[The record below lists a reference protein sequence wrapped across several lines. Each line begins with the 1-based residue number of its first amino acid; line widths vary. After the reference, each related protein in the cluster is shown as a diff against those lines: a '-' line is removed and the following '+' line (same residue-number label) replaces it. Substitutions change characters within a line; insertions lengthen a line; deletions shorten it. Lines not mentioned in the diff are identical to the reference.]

1 MIKILIADDEK
12 WIRAIIKDV
21 IYSSS
26 DKDFIISG
34 EASDGQEALDL
45 VLASQPDILLTDIRM
60 PELDGLELMKDA
72 KKINP
77 DLKIIFISGYD
88 EFEYAQR
95 ALKFGAF
102 DYLLKPIEEA
112 YLLEVLSRA
121 KEVIYK
127 EREKQASD
135 QLLKI
140 QHEAG
145 FNLLRENFLSDIL
158 NGVSLTIDEYKKQS
172 KHLGIVLDK
181 PVFGVMTISIDD
193 YRAKTADLT
202 KPQKFSLVSALKTSL
217 NRIAKKYLKGYCLC
231 KVSEDSEINILF
243 NTDTYL
249 TKEYITDVFNI
260 IQKLMR
266 RHFNV
271 SCSAGISSQQPGINK
286 ISALYAEAV
295 QAIKYKMIYGL
306 GCVMFF
312 EDIQNIKVREITLSR
327 DLSQEI
333 SLNLELRNLQNASLI
348 LDNIFIQLDTYKDST
363 PVLIKNTLWKF
374 LLDIISKLECKVSI
388 ENNLYGFDQN
398 SVYEEF
404 KSLETLQETKAY
416 FKNLFKNIIN
426 NHVQKGSGSIN
437 AVESAKKFIA
447 VNYYKDISL
456 ELMANYVYLN
466 PSYFSELFKKE
477 TGQNFIE
484 YLTNVRINQAKE
496 LLKNTG
502 LKSYEVCEAVGYTD
516 SKYFSKLFKKIVGV
530 NPSEYKGS
538 LI

>member
-1 MIKILIADDEK
+1 MIRILIADDEK

-26 DKDFIISG
+26 DKDYIISG

-45 VLASQPDILLTDIRM
+45 VLDSQPDILLTDIRM
-60 PELDGLELMKDA
+60 PELDGLELMKEVI
-72 KKINP
+72 KLNP
-77 DLKIIFISGYD
+77 HLKIVFISGYD

-95 ALKFGAF
+95 ALKLGAF

-112 YLLEVLSRA
+112 YLLEVLNSA
-121 KEVIYK
+121 KEAIYM

-158 NGVSLTIDEYKKQS
+158 KGTSLTIDEFNKQS
-172 KHLGIVLDK
+172 KHLGLVFDK
-181 PVFGVMTISIDD
+181 PVFGVMTISLDD

-202 KPQKFSLVSALKTSL
+202 KPQVFSLVSALKTSL
-217 NRIAKKYLKGYCLC
+217 NRVAKKYLKGYCLC
-231 KVSEDSEINILF
+231 KVPDDNEINILF
-243 NTDTYL
+243 NNDAYL
-249 TKEYITDVFNI
+249 TKEYISDVFNI

-271 SCSAGISSQQPGINK
+271 SCSAGVSSQQHGISK

-295 QAIKYKMIYGL
+295 WAIKYKMIYGL
-306 GCVMFF
+306 GCVLFY
-312 EDIQNIKVREITLSR
+312 EDIQNIKVREIALSK
-327 DLSQEI
+327 DLAQEI
-333 SLNLELRNLQNASLI
+333 SLNLELRNFQNASSI
-348 LDNIFIQLDTYKDST
+348 LDGIFIQLDTYKDST

-374 LLDIISKLECKVSI
+374 LLDIISKLDCKVSL
-388 ENNLYGFDQN
+388 ENKLYGFDQN

-404 KSLETLQETKAY
+404 KRMETLGETKAY
-416 FKNLFKNIIN
+416 LKNLFKSIVN
-426 NHVQKGSGSIN
+426 NHMQNESGYNN
-437 AVESAKKFIA
+437 AVESAKKFISA
-447 VNYYKDISL
+447 NYYKDISL

-477 TGQNFIE
+477 TGRNFIE
-484 YLTNVRINQAKE
+484 YLTGVRINRAKE

-530 NPSEYKGS
+530 TPSEYKGS
-538 LI
+538 L

>member
-1 MIKILIADDEK
+1 MIRILIADDEK

-26 DKDFIISG
+26 DKDYIISG

-45 VLASQPDILLTDIRM
+45 VLDSQPDILLTDIRM
-60 PELDGLELMKDA
+60 PELDGLELMKEVI
-72 KKINP
+72 KLNP
-77 DLKIIFISGYD
+77 HLKIVFISGYD

-95 ALKFGAF
+95 ALKLGAF

-112 YLLEVLSRA
+112 YLLEVLNSA
-121 KEVIYK
+121 KEAIYI

-158 NGVSLTIDEYKKQS
+158 KGTSLTIDEFNKQS
-172 KHLGIVLDK
+172 KHLGLVFDK
-181 PVFGVMTISIDD
+181 PVFGVMTISLDD

-202 KPQKFSLVSALKTSL
+202 KPQVFSLVSALKTSL
-217 NRIAKKYLKGYCLC
+217 NRVAKKYLKGYCLC
-231 KVSEDSEINILF
+231 KVPDDNEINILF
-243 NTDTYL
+243 NNDAYL
-249 TKEYITDVFNI
+249 TKEYISDVFNI

-271 SCSAGISSQQPGINK
+271 SCSAGVSSQQHGISK

-295 QAIKYKMIYGL
+295 WAIKYKMIYGL
-306 GCVMFF
+306 GCVLFY
-312 EDIQNIKVREITLSR
+312 EDIQNIKVREIALSK
-327 DLSQEI
+327 DLAQEI
-333 SLNLELRNLQNASLI
+333 SLNLELRNFQNASSI
-348 LDNIFIQLDTYKDST
+348 LDGIFIQLDTYKDST

-374 LLDIISKLECKVSI
+374 LLDIISKLDCKVSL
-388 ENNLYGFDQN
+388 ENKLYGFDQN

-404 KSLETLQETKAY
+404 KRMETLGETKAY
-416 FKNLFKNIIN
+416 LKNLFKSIVN
-426 NHVQKGSGSIN
+426 NHMQNESGYNN
-437 AVESAKKFIA
+437 AVESAKKFISA
-447 VNYYKDISL
+447 NYYKDISL

-477 TGQNFIE
+477 TGRNFIE
-484 YLTNVRINQAKE
+484 YLTGVRINRAKE

-530 NPSEYKGS
+530 TPSEYKGS
-538 LI
+538 L

>member
-1 MIKILIADDEK
+1 MIRILIADDEK

-26 DKDFIISG
+26 DKDYIISG

-45 VLASQPDILLTDIRM
+45 VLDSQPDILLTDIRM
-60 PELDGLELMKDA
+60 PELDGLELMKEVI
-72 KKINP
+72 KLNP
-77 DLKIIFISGYD
+77 YLKIVFISGYD

-95 ALKFGAF
+95 ALKLGAF

-112 YLLEVLSRA
+112 YLLEVLNSA
-121 KEVIYK
+121 KEAIYM

-135 QLLKI
+135 QLLKM

-158 NGVSLTIDEYKKQS
+158 KGISLTIDEFNKQS
-172 KHLGIVLDK
+172 RHLGLVFDK
-181 PVFGVMTISIDD
+181 PVFGVITISMDD

-202 KPQKFSLVSALKTSL
+202 KPQIFSLVSALKTSL
-217 NRIAKKYLKGYCLC
+217 NRVAKKYLKGYCLC
-231 KVSEDSEINILF
+231 KVPDDNEINILF
-243 NTDTYL
+243 NNDAYL

-271 SCSAGISSQQPGINK
+271 SCSAGVSSQQHGISK
-286 ISALYAEAV
+286 ISSLYAEAV
-295 QAIKYKMIYGL
+295 RAIKYKMIYGL
-306 GCVMFF
+306 GCVLFY
-312 EDIQNIKVREITLSR
+312 EDIQNIKVREIALSK
-327 DLSQEI
+327 DLAQEI
-333 SLNLELRNLQNASLI
+333 SLNLELRNFQNASSI
-348 LDNIFIQLDTYKDST
+348 LDGIFIQLDTYKDST

-374 LLDIISKLECKVSI
+374 LLDIISKLDCKVSL
-388 ENNLYGFDQN
+388 ENKLYGFDQN

-404 KSLETLQETKAY
+404 KRMETLEETKAY
-416 FKNLFKNIIN
+416 LKNLFKSIVN
-426 NHVQKGSGSIN
+426 NHMQNDSGNNN

-447 VNYYKDISL
+447 ANYYKDISL

-477 TGQNFIE
+477 TGRNFIE
-484 YLTNVRINQAKE
+484 YLTGVRINRAKE

-530 NPSEYKGS
+530 TPSEYKGN
-538 LI
+538 L